1 MPTYSIP
8 EENIE
13 ALEKKLA
20 VIQRKCAK
28 YGCDFM
34 YRRVGEHMIKRKE
47 EVEWSWSPVTYWA
60 KMIDIE
66 VEGKAVAENGWEIVG
81 AVEKL
86 EGGNFITPFIDRQIP
101 ERYRNAEMICEHC
114 QSKRA
119 RKSVVLM
126 YNEEKDEWKQVGKS
140 CMLDFTGKF
149 NAEDAA
155 FIAQFFDSI
164 RSYADE
170 YCKSYA
176 LDPYRAW
183 WDTKTVLCYAVE
195 CIKHWGYQKEGWGDN
210 DRTNM
215 RIARCL
221 FQHPQ
226 DTNIQSLM
234 ASVKFD
240 AMSTANVAL
249 VEDIC
254 SRLLALDAE
263 DEYTENLQ
271 ILLKSEQIQFSKFQF
286 VASAVPYYNRLVAR
300 EEEQKREAAMSPSN
314 FIGEV
319 GDKIVF
325 DIDSISLVG
334 MYTSSYGYSSQTT
347 YRYKFVTPEGN
358 IVMWDASNPIW
369 EHWDAEKIDGVATVV
384 GLPLQIKATVKKLD
398 EFRGVKQT
406 WITRGKVTQRTE
418 RILNRYVNQILDMK
432 VVTPRDL
439 KVADPDSTNGA
450 EEGLQVFFEACEA
463 LDA

>member
-13 ALEKKLA
+13 LLEKKLA
-20 VIQRKCAK
+20 TIQRKCAK

-34 YRRVGEHMIKRKE
+34 YRRIGEHMTKRTE
-47 EVEWSWSPVTYWA
+47 RIECDYITWSV

-66 VEGKAVAENGWEIVG
+66 VEGKAIAENGWEIVG
-81 AVEKL
+81 VIEKL
-86 EGGNFITPFIDRQIP
+86 EGGNFITPLTDRPIP

-170 YCKSYA
+170 YITSYRP
-176 LDPYRAW
+176 DPYRAY
-183 WDTKTVLCYAVE
+183 WDTKTVLAYAVE
-195 CIKHWGYQKEGWGDN
+195 CVKHWGYQKEGTLEI
-210 DRTNM
+210 DRTNR

-221 FQHPQ
+221 FER
-226 DTNIQSLM
+226 DSKIKALM
-234 ASVKFD
+234 ESVKFD
-240 AMSTANVAL
+240 PMSTANVAL

-254 SRLLALDAE
+254 SRLLALDA
-263 DEYTENLQ
+263 DDDYTKNLQ
-271 ILLKSEQIQFSKFQF
+271 ALLRTDEIEFGKFQF

-300 EEEQKREAAMSPSN
+300 EAEQKREAAAGAASN
-314 FIGEV
+314 FLGSV
-319 GDKIVF
+319 GDKITF
-325 DIDSISLVG
+325 DIESIQLVG
-334 MYTSSYGYSSQTT
+334 TYESSYGYSSQTT
-347 YRYKFVTPEGN
+347 YRYKFTTPEGN

-369 EHWDAEKIDGVATVV
+369 SHWSTQRIDNVVTVE
-384 GLPLQIKATVKKLD
+384 GLPLQIRATVKKHD

-406 WITRGKVTQRTE
+406 WITRGKVTARTE
-418 RILNRYVNQILDMK
+418 RILYKYVNQILDMPI
-432 VVTPRDL
+432 VTPRDL
-439 KVADPDSTNGA
+439 KVTDTTNSINGA
-450 EEGLQVFFEACEA
+450 EEGLRVFFEACEA